1 MFVCLFAE
9 STLRRRKARPQA
21 SLTATHSS
29 TLAEEIVALLRTLHS
44 LSQWNGLINKYINSQ
59 LTSITHIFAGKESEG
74 VVPTSLQST
83 HLLFLKRKQLIQ
95 SIILFSISTVMKFQ
109 NSFLNIKFALI
120 SHMCI
125 DFYVQKYL
133 NLCAKIF
140 KYIII

>member
-44 LSQWNGLINKYINSQ
+44 LGQWNGLINKYINSQ

-74 VVPTSLQST
+74 VVLTSLQST

-95 SIILFSISTVMKFQ
+95 SIILFSIRTVMKF
-109 NSFLNIKFALI
+109 
-120 SHMCI
+120 
-125 DFYVQKYL
+125 
-133 NLCAKIF
+133 
-140 KYIII
+140 